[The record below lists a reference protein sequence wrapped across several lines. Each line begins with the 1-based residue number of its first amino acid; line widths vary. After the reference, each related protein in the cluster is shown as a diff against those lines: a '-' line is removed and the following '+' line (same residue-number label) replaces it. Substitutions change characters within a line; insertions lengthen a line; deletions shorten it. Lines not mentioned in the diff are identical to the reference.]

1 MMNPPTPFKT
11 VSSRMV
17 WSCPWYGI
25 RQDEILLP
33 DGTPAVYNTVSKSPA
48 VWILPVMGDG
58 RIPLIYT
65 YRHTVDD
72 WCWEIPAGGIKPGQ
86 SPVEAALAELRE
98 ETGGT
103 TQKLEY
109 IQQFYT
115 ANGICNEIGHIF
127 LATGVELGLP
137 QHEPVEIIE
146 IHPKPIGEVLEMAH
160 TGKITDAMSALVILL
175 CESRLREIDIQ
186 LHHAEEIS

>member
-1 MMNPPTPFKT
+1 
-11 VSSRMV
+11 
-17 WSCPWYGI
+17 
-25 RQDEILLP
+25 
-33 DGTPAVYNTVSKSPA
+33 
-48 VWILPVMGDG
+48 MGDG

-65 YRHTVDD
+65 YRHTIDD
-72 WCWEIPAGGIKPGQ
+72 WCWEIPAGGTKPGQ
-86 SPVEAALAELRE
+86 SAEEAALAELRE

-127 LATGVELGLP
+127 LATEVQLGLP

-175 CESRLREIDIQ
+175 CESRLRELDIH